1 MEFSRQEY
9 WGGLLFPSPGN
20 LPDPGIK
27 RSSLTSPALAGG
39 FWATE
44 PPGKLS
50 KNNEVEQ
57 IALSQTNLTNST
69 IYNLHDLRIPFPSQ
83 RDVNFLEN
91 LMKSQESKVSKS
103 HGCLRVISTY
113 AAYWLFTQP
122 GATLGMISWIH
133 SETGT
138 FMMILYY
145 NLGLIC
151 FFKNW

>member
-27 RSSLTSPALAGG
+27 RSSLTSPAWAGG

-44 PPGKLS
+44 PPGKPS

-103 HGCLRVISTY
+103 HGCLRVINTY

-122 GATLGMISWIH
+122 GATLGMISCIH

-151 FFKNW
+151 FFLNW